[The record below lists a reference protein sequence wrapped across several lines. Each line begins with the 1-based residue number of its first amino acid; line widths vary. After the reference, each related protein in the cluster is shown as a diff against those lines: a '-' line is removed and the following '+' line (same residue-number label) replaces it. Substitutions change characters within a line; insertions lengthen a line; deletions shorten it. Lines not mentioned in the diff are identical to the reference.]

1 MLFAGATCFSCSD
14 DGEASDVLPT
24 TPPAET
30 KPSDEQQ
37 GAGEPA
43 LQEID
48 SLEVWCTGHEGLKIY
63 GKLFFPKGNDK
74 ALPAVILSHSHSL
87 THEAMRGYAR
97 LIAEQGFAAYCF
109 DFCGGSSSSKSEGS
123 TDAMTLFTEKD
134 DLQGVLGEISSRSDV
149 DASQVFLLGSSLGG
163 VASALVAEDNPGKV
177 AGLILFYPAFNIGE
191 LISQLTGSMGS
202 WGGMGGMDFMNNAF
216 VQALDGYD
224 IYEHIGIYP
233 GDVLILQGTKD
244 VIVPQASIEK
254 AASRYAHCT
263 VQMIQG
269 ANHGFNTVN
278 LGSMGAMMGGTANY
292 DDVVM
297 PFVYNYLSEHTAA
310 AK

>member
-1 MLFAGATCFSCSD
+1 MKSLFLQSVLVLLIGTLCFSCSD
-14 DGEASDVLPT
+14 DDQKTIAPNGID
-24 TPPAET
+24 
-30 KPSDEQQ
+30 
-37 GAGEPA
+37 A
-43 LQEID
+43 LIAQRLD
-48 SLEVWCTGHEGLKIY
+48 SLEVGCTGHDGLKIY
-63 GKLFFPKGNDK
+63 GKLFRPKGNDK

-87 THEAMRGYAR
+87 THEAMRGYAH
-97 LIAEQGFAAYCF
+97 LIAAQGFAAYCF
-109 DFCGGSSSSKSEGS
+109 DFCGGSSSSRSEGS

-134 DLQGVLGEISSRSDV
+134 DLQGVLGEISGRSDV
-149 DASQVFLLGSSLGG
+149 DASHVFLLGSSLGG

-191 LISQLTGSMGS
+191 LISQLSGSMGS

-216 VQALDGYD
+216 VQALTDYD
-224 IYEHIGIYP
+224 IYAHIGTYP
-233 GDVLILQGTKD
+233 GDVLILHGTND
-244 VIVPQASIEK
+244 VIVPQASVEK
-254 AASRYAHCT
+254 AAARYAHCT

-269 ANHGFNTVN
+269 ANHGFNAAN
-278 LGSMGAMMGGTANY
+278 LGGMGAMMGATANY

>member
-1 MLFAGATCFSCSD
+1 MLFAGAICFSCSD
-14 DGEASDVLPT
+14 DGEGSDVLPS

-30 KPSDEQQ
+30 KPSDGQ
-37 GAGEPA
+37 
-43 LQEID
+43 QEID
-48 SLEVWCTGHEGLKIY
+48 SLEVWSTGHEGLKIY

-163 VASALVAEDNPGKV
+163 VASALVAEDNPAKV
-177 AGLILFYPAFNIGE
+177 AGLILFYPAFSIGE

-216 VQALDGYD
+216 VQALKDYD
-224 IYEHIGIYP
+224 IYAHIGTYP
-233 GDVLILQGTKD
+233 GDVLILQGTND
-244 VIVPQASIEK
+244 IIVPQASIEK
-254 AASRYAHCT
+254 AAGRYAHCT

-269 ANHGFNTVN
+269 ANHGFNTAN
-278 LGSMGAMMGGTANY
+278 LGSMGAMMGSTANY

>member
-1 MLFAGATCFSCSD
+1 MLFAGTICFSCSD
-14 DGEASDVLPT
+14 DGEGSDVLPS

-30 KPSDEQQ
+30 KPSDGQ
-37 GAGEPA
+37 
-43 LQEID
+43 QEID

-149 DASQVFLLGSSLGG
+149 DASRVFLLGSSLGG

-191 LISQLTGSMGS
+191 LISQLKDSMGS
-202 WGGMGGMDFMNNAF
+202 
-216 VQALDGYD
+216 
-224 IYEHIGIYP
+224 
-233 GDVLILQGTKD
+233 
-244 VIVPQASIEK
+244 
-254 AASRYAHCT
+254 
-263 VQMIQG
+263 
-269 ANHGFNTVN
+269 
-278 LGSMGAMMGGTANY
+278 
-292 DDVVM
+292 
-297 PFVYNYLSEHTAA
+297 
-310 AK
+310 

>member
-1 MLFAGATCFSCSD
+1 MKSLCLQSVLVLLIGTLCFSCSD
-14 DGEASDVLPT
+14 DDQKAIAPNGID
-24 TPPAET
+24 
-30 KPSDEQQ
+30 
-37 GAGEPA
+37 A
-43 LQEID
+43 LIAQRLD
-48 SLEVWCTGHEGLKIY
+48 SLEVGCTGHDGLKIY
-63 GKLFFPKGNDK
+63 GKLFRPKGNDK

-97 LIAEQGFAAYCF
+97 LIAAQGFAAYCF
-109 DFCGGSSSSKSEGS
+109 DFCGGSSSSRSEGS

-134 DLQGVLGEISSRSDV
+134 DLQGVLGEISGRSDV
-149 DASQVFLLGSSLGG
+149 DATHVFLLGSSLGG

-191 LISQLTGSMGS
+191 LISQLSGSMGS

-216 VQALDGYD
+216 VQALTDYD
-224 IYEHIGIYP
+224 IYAHIGTYP
-233 GDVLILQGTKD
+233 GDVLILHGTND
-244 VIVPQASIEK
+244 VIVPQASVEK
-254 AASRYAHCT
+254 AAARYAHCT

-269 ANHGFNTVN
+269 ANHGFNAAN
-278 LGSMGAMMGGTANY
+278 LGGMGAMMGATANY

>member
-1 MLFAGATCFSCSD
+1 MLFAGAICFSCSD
-14 DGEASDVLPT
+14 DGEASDVLPS

-30 KPSDEQQ
+30 KPSDPPKDPN
-37 GAGEPA
+37 EPA

-48 SLEVWCTGHEGLKIY
+48 SLEVGCTGHKGLKIY

-74 ALPAVILSHSHSL
+74 ALPTVILSHSHSL

-134 DLQGVLGEISSRSDV
+134 DLQGVLGEISSRADV
-149 DASQVFLLGSSLGG
+149 DASRVFLLGSSLGG
-163 VASALVAEDNPGKV
+163 VASALVAEDNPAKV

-191 LISQLTGSMGS
+191 LISQISGSMGS
-202 WGGMGGMDFMNNAF
+202 WGGMGGMNFMDNAF
-216 VQALDGYD
+216 VQTLVGYD
-224 IYEHIGIYP
+224 IYEHIGTYP

-244 VIVPQASIEK
+244 VIVTQASIEK
-254 AASRYAHCT
+254 AAGRYTHCT
-263 VQMIQG
+263 VKMIQG
-269 ANHGFNTVN
+269 ANHGFNAAN

-292 DDVVM
+292 DEVVM
-297 PFVYNYLSEHTAA
+297 PYVYNYLSEHTAA

>member
-1 MLFAGATCFSCSD
+1 MLLAGALCLSCSGD
-14 DGEASDVLPT
+14 EDGADALPA

-30 KPSDEQQ
+30 KPSDGQQ
-37 GAGEPA
+37 GTGEPPVH
-43 LQEID
+43 EID

-97 LIAEQGFAAYCF
+97 LIAEQGFATYCF

-149 DASQVFLLGSSLGG
+149 DASRVFLLGSSLGG
-163 VASALVAEDNPGKV
+163 VASALVAEDNPAKV

-202 WGGMGGMDFMNNAF
+202 WGGMGGMDFMDNAF
-216 VQALDGYD
+216 VQALKDYD
-224 IYEHIGIYP
+224 IYAHIGIYP
-233 GDVLILQGTKD
+233 GDVLILHGTND
-244 VIVPQASIEK
+244 IIVPQASIEK

-269 ANHGFNTVN
+269 ANHGFNTAN
-278 LGSMGAMMGGTANY
+278 LGSVGAMMGSTANY

>member
-1 MLFAGATCFSCSD
+1 M
-14 DGEASDVLPT
+14 
-24 TPPAET
+24 
-30 KPSDEQQ
+30 
-37 GAGEPA
+37 
-43 LQEID
+43 
-48 SLEVWCTGHEGLKIY
+48 KIY

-97 LIAEQGFAAYCF
+97 LIAEQGFATYCF

-149 DASQVFLLGSSLGG
+149 DASRVFLLGSSLGG

-216 VQALDGYD
+216 VQALKDYD
-224 IYEHIGIYP
+224 IYAHIGTYP
-233 GDVLILQGTKD
+233 GDVLILQGTND
-244 VIVPQASIEK
+244 IIVPQASIEK
-254 AASRYAHCT
+254 AADRYAHCT

-269 ANHGFNTVN
+269 ANHGFNTAN
-278 LGSMGAMMGGTANY
+278 LGSMGAMMGSTANY

>member
-1 MLFAGATCFSCSD
+1 MLLAGALCLSCSGEE
-14 DGEASDVLPT
+14 DGADALPA

-30 KPSDEQQ
+30 KPSEGQQ
-37 GAGEPA
+37 GTDEPA

-63 GKLFFPKGNDK
+63 GKLFLPKANDK

-134 DLQGVLGEISSRSDV
+134 DLQGVLGEISSRADV
-149 DASQVFLLGSSLGG
+149 DASRVFLLGSSLGG
-163 VASALVAEDNPGKV
+163 VASALVAEENPGKV

-191 LISQLTGSMGS
+191 LISQISGSMGS
-202 WGGMGGMDFMNNAF
+202 WGGMGGMNFMDNAF
-216 VQALDGYD
+216 VQALKDYD
-224 IYEHIGIYP
+224 IYAHIGTYP

-244 VIVPQASIEK
+244 VIVTQASIEK
-254 AASRYAHCT
+254 AAARYAHCT
-263 VQMIQG
+263 VQMIEG
-269 ANHGFNTVN
+269 ANHGFNTAN

-297 PFVYNYLSEHTAA
+297 PYVYAYLKDHTSAA
-310 AK
+310 Q

>member
-14 DGEASDVLPT
+14 DGEASDVLPS

-30 KPSDEQQ
+30 GSSEGQQ
-37 GAGEPA
+37 GTGEPA

-48 SLEVWCTGHEGLKIY
+48 SLEVGCTGHEGLKIY

-134 DLQGVLGEISSRSDV
+134 DLQGVLGDISSRSDV
-149 DASQVFLLGSSLGG
+149 DASRVFLLGSSLGG

-202 WGGMGGMDFMNNAF
+202 WGGMGGMNFMNNAF
-216 VQALDGYD
+216 VQALKDYD
-224 IYEHIGIYP
+224 IYAHIGTYP
-233 GDVLILQGTKD
+233 GDVLILQGTND
-244 VIVPQASIEK
+244 IIVPQASIEK
-254 AASRYAHCT
+254 AAGRYAHCT
-263 VQMIQG
+263 V
-269 ANHGFNTVN
+269 
-278 LGSMGAMMGGTANY
+278 
-292 DDVVM
+292 
-297 PFVYNYLSEHTAA
+297 
-310 AK
+310 

>member
-1 MLFAGATCFSCSD
+1 MLLAGALCLSCSGD
-14 DGEASDVLPT
+14 EDGADALPS

-30 KPSDEQQ
+30 KPTDGQQ
-37 GAGEPA
+37 GTGEPP

-74 ALPAVILSHSHSL
+74 ALPTVILSHSHSL

-97 LIAEQGFAAYCF
+97 LIAEQGFATYCF

-123 TDAMTLFTEKD
+123 SDAMTLFTEKD

-216 VQALDGYD
+216 VQALKDYD
-224 IYEHIGIYP
+224 IYAHIGTYP
-233 GDVLILQGTKD
+233 GDVLILHGTND
-244 VIVPQASIEK
+244 IIVPQASIEK
-254 AASRYAHCT
+254 AASLYAHCT

-269 ANHGFNTVN
+269 ANHGFNTAN
-278 LGSMGAMMGGTANY
+278 LGSMGAMMGSTANY

>member
-269 ANHGFNTVN
+269 ANHGFNTAN